1 MGHLCNTDLVRA
13 LDDISTDER
22 RNLLTDLCSAR
33 LAHTVTSYTNQL
45 LNSSFVNRARYIN
58 SLRRAIRH
66 MIARLKAPK
75 KEFYAKDEPQP
86 YPNSMV
92 RGQKLVRLNV
102 KQQLL
107 ARLVAEVKAERAS
120 KTLSGSKRRSRLHI
134 VRGGHPLWEMR
145 HNLDAAGLTESEWR
159 ELWDAKRMFIRAI
172 GSKDEGCGNATI
184 QVNPDKGTCRLLLPT
199 ALRHLSNT
207 PDGKHYILDATV
219 EFHNRVQEWRGRLSK
234 SPTSRGVMAAITY
247 TVTYHPEHKRRWYI
261 DASWAYKEDEKVASI
276 GAVVFT
282 GTTTAVSTA
291 ATATPTTPA
300 IHAPT
305 NSRILA
311 VDLNAD
317 HIAAWVIDEHG
328 NPVGQPYRIPLY
340 LKGLSHSKREGHV
353 RWAISQMIHIAI
365 DQHCRFIACEDLGW
379 ADETGRDEYIQ
390 GPAFRRTISGFPTLI
405 FKKNLSSMARRSHLS
420 IVAVDPAYTSQW
432 GEEFW
437 QKPQL
442 LPNYI
447 ETTGH
452 EAAAIVIGRRSQGY
466 SAKRAARTTLRDEI
480 DLAEITPAAGRV
492 DLTWIVAIDR
502 GIGAC
507 APMAESG

>member
-1 MGHLCNTDLVRA
+1 MGHLCNIDLVRA
-13 LDDISTDER
+13 LDGMSSDER
-22 RNLLTDLCSAR
+22 RNLLTNLCSAR

-75 KEFYAKDEPQP
+75 KEFYAKDESRP
-86 YPNSMV
+86 YPNPIV
-92 RGQKLVRLNV
+92 CGQKLVRLNV
-102 KQQLL
+102 KRQLL
-107 ARLVAEVKAERAS
+107 AKLEAEVKAERAS
-120 KTLSGSKRRSRLHI
+120 KTQQMASKRYSRLHI
-134 VRGGHPLWEMR
+134 VRGGHQLWEMR
-145 HNLDAAGLTESEWR
+145 QNLAAAGLTESEWR

-184 QVNPDKGTCRLLLPT
+184 QVDPDKGTCRLLLPT

-207 PDGKHYILDATV
+207 PDGKYYILDATV
-219 EFHNRVQEWRGRLSK
+219 EFHNRAQEWRGRLDK
-234 SPTSRGVMAAITY
+234 NPTGKGVMAAITY
-247 TVTYHPEHKRRWYI
+247 TITYHIERKRRWYI
-261 DASWAYKEDEKVASI
+261 DASWAYKEDES
-276 GAVVFT
+276 VVFT
-282 GTTTAVSTA
+282 G
-291 ATATPTTPA
+291 ATASTIMATGASTPVIRTPS
-300 IHAPT
+300 

-328 NPVGQPYRIPLY
+328 NPVGRPYRIPLY
-340 LKGLSHSKREGHV
+340 LKGLSHSRREGHV

-379 ADETGRDEYIQ
+379 ADETGRDESIQ
-390 GPAFRRTISGFPTLI
+390 GPAFRRTISGFPTSI
-405 FKKNLSSMARRSHLS
+405 FKNNLSSMARRSHLS

-447 ETTGH
+447 ETTPH
-452 EAAAIVIGRRSQGY
+452 EAAAIVIGRRSQGH
-466 SAKRAARTTLRDEI
+466 SAKRAAPATLRDEI
-480 DLAEITPAAGRV
+480 DLAEITPAVGRV
-492 DLTWIVAIDR
+492 DLTWIAAIDR